1 MDTVL
6 CQQVTA
12 VVSSSHVLLQEIN
25 IFSQLLEIDFVVEVN
40 ESQLNKYQVNC
51 WFKARWNRVL
61 TFYTRS
67 TKRNKVAVFYLIS
80 VQLAPMW
87 QSVCEREFFFFSFS
101 CLRLFYNF
109 SKLKLRWFVEKLSR
123 WRGSPSQPSHKV
135 DHFDR
140 ANSARDCSDCLALT
154 ELTGWARQSVYNME
168 KSWLG

>member
-12 VVSSSHVLLQEIN
+12 VVSSSHVWLQEIN

-51 WFKARWNRVL
+51 WFKARLNRVL

-80 VQLAPMW
+80 VQLALCD
-87 QSVCEREFFFFSFS
+87 SRCVREFFFFSQLVAYVCFTIS
-101 CLRLFYNF
+101 
-109 SKLKLRWFVEKLSR
+109 
-123 WRGSPSQPSHKV
+123 
-135 DHFDR
+135 
-140 ANSARDCSDCLALT
+140 AN
-154 ELTGWARQSVYNME
+154 
-168 KSWLG
+168 